1 MNLSISAA
9 SRVGCVRDIN
19 EDMVLFGEYFI
30 RDEEYSE
37 TKNLNGCDRYLI
49 ALADG
54 MGGHQSGEVASS
66 ETLHHLQYY
75 FNDLPV
81 GLNAGELNEAIVMWL
96 NSINNTID
104 IRGREEAVCRGM
116 GTTLVSL
123 AYYGGDFYW
132 INCGDSRIYRLHDN
146 HLRQLSTDHSLN
158 TLMGEREHSHVIT
171 NCIGGGCKNSFID
184 MVCCTPDVLP
194 GDTFLLCSDGLTDM
208 VPDDQIETMLAGDAD
223 ASALCQRA
231 EDLGGLDNVSAI
243 VVRVGH

>member
-9 SRVGCVRDIN
+9 SHVGCVRDIN

-30 RDEEYSE
+30 RNEEYQE

-54 MGGHQSGEVASS
+54 MGGCQSS
-66 ETLHHLQYY
+66 ETLHHLQFY

-81 GLNAGELNEAIVMWL
+81 RLNASELNEAIVMWL
-96 NSINNTID
+96 NSINNTMAL
-104 IRGREEAVCRGM
+104 RGRQKAIYRGM

-132 INCGDSRIYRLHDN
+132 MNCGDSRIYRMHDS

-158 TLMGEREHSHVIT
+158 TLMGQREHSHLVT
-171 NCIGGGCKNSFID
+171 NCIGAGCKNSFID
-184 MVCCTPDVLP
+184 MVCCTPDVQP
-194 GDTFLLCSDGLTDM
+194 GDTILLCSDGLTDM
-208 VPDDQIETMLAGDAD
+208 MDDDQIETMLINGANATD
-223 ASALCQRA
+223 LCQRA
-231 EDLGGLDNVSAI
+231 EDLGGFDNVSA
-243 VVRVGH
+243 VVIRVCE